1 MSNAFIFPGQG
12 SQSVGM
18 GKDLAENFPVAKQV
32 FDEVDDAVGHKL
44 SSIIWDGPEDDL
56 KLTENTQPA
65 LMAVSMAVM
74 KVLEAEHGF
83 SLKDNVK
90 YVAGHS
96 LGEYSALAAA
106 GALSLSDTAKL
117 LQIRGQA
124 MQKAVPV
131 GQGGMAALLGV
142 DVETAQKI
150 AELSA
155 QGDVCQTA
163 NDNCPGQVVISG
175 SKAAIERS
183 VEIAKENGA
192 KRAVILPV
200 SAPFH
205 SVMMQ
210 PAADVMAQAL
220 ADVTINA
227 PVVPVVCNV
236 TAQRETSPEKILENL
251 VKQVTGTVR
260 WRESMDWLTSQ
271 DVMHHYEI
279 GAGKVLRGLARQINR
294 DFKVASVS
302 NADDISTIYVD
313 FKG

>member
-1 MSNAFIFPGQG
+1 MGVAFIFPGQG

-18 GKDLAENFPVAKQV
+18 GKDLAENFAVARQV
-32 FDEVDDAVGHKL
+32 FEEVDEAVGHKL
-44 SSIIWDGPEDDL
+44 SSIIWDGPEETL

-65 LMAVSMAVM
+65 LMAVSLAVM

-83 SLKDNVK
+83 SLKDSVQ

-106 GALSLSDTAKL
+106 GAFSLSDTARL
-117 LQIRGQA
+117 LKIRGQA

-142 DVETAQKI
+142 DVATAQKI

-155 QGDVCQTA
+155 GDDLCQVA

-183 VEIAKENGA
+183 VDIAKENGA

-210 PAADVMAQAL
+210 PAAEAMEEAL
-220 ADVTINA
+220 GTVTISA
-227 PVVPVVCNV
+227 PVVPVICNV
-236 TAQRETSPEKILENL
+236 TAEPETDPDVIRENL

-260 WRESMDWLTSQ
+260 WRESMDWLAGQ
-271 DVMHHYEI
+271 DVMEHYEV

-294 DFKVASVS
+294 GFKVAPIGSS
-302 NADDISTIYVD
+302 EDLKSAAAALNL
-313 FKG
+313 

>member
-1 MSNAFIFPGQG
+1 MSTAFIFPGQG

-18 GKDLAENFPVAKQV
+18 GKELAETFPVAKQV
-32 FDEVDDAVGHKL
+32 FDEVNDAVGHNL
-44 SSIIWDGPEDDL
+44 SDIIWDGPEETL
-56 KLTENTQPA
+56 KLTEHTQPA

-74 KVLEAEHGF
+74 KVLEREYDF
-83 SLKDNVK
+83 SLSNIQ

-96 LGEYSALAAA
+96 LGEYSALAAS
-106 GALSLSDTAKL
+106 GALTLSDTAKL

-142 DVETAQKI
+142 DVATAQKI

-155 QGDVCQTA
+155 GDDLCQVA

-183 VEIAKENGA
+183 VDIAKENGA

-210 PAADVMAQAL
+210 PAAEVMQEAL
-220 ADVTINA
+220 ANVTISA
-227 PVVPVVCNV
+227 PSVPVICNV
-236 TAQRETSPEKILENL
+236 NAQPETDPDIIRENL

-260 WRESMDWLTSQ
+260 WRESMDWLAGQ
-271 DVMHHYEI
+271 DVMNHYEV

-294 DFKVASVS
+294 SFKVASLS
-302 NADDISTIYVD
+302 SADDIKSASEALN
-313 FKG
+313 G